1 MLVTMNVWVDIVI
14 CTHTN
19 VQCIAGEAPGSAVCT
34 SEHTHTSSLQ
44 RGASLSGVKNN
55 TLLFVGSQKV
65 SKTAFCS

>member
-19 VQCIAGEAPGSAVCT
+19 VQRTVGWAPGSAVCT

-44 RGASLSGVKNN
+44 RGASVRRKEHL
-55 TLLFVGSQKV
+55 SQKV
-65 SKTAFCS
+65 SKTAFCN